1 VKHRKTIALAAAE
14 LDNLCTVLEAETVQ
28 VKSVIEFN
36 SELEFD
42 VQKRRTMAALSPA
55 AASADARMLQKGAIT
70 TLRPKILDWSKPVAG
85 PEWASSSQYCGTCP
99 RDTMITLGNTIL
111 EATMSKRSRYFEHLA
126 CRDICLDLWRR
137 DPERVRLW
145 AAPKPSM
152 ADTMYN
158 PSFWDATKKER
169 FEKMRQYEFCVNENE
184 PVFDAADITRVGK
197 DIFVQKSM
205 TTNDAGIMWLRSHF
219 PHLRVHALHFPYDLY
234 PSHIDCTFVPLRAP
248 SKDADDGLVMINP
261 ERPPLRS
268 EMELWRKNGW
278 KLLNAPMPARLDR
291 PAFSQSSYWLS
302 MNLLS
307 ISPDTMVIEEEEL
320 PLYNLLH
327 DHGFEVVTVPMRNMY
342 EFGGGIHC
350 CTWDIK
356 RDDACVDYFP
366 NQEFATQHIHAPA
379 FGDIDV
385 VDAFSGND
393 GFLVNPASGKQVVGT
408 WDARKQ
414 TSRL

>member
-1 VKHRKTIALAAAE
+1 MADRPAVNAWTQFGRLETVVVGRADPNSCHLPDEPAGQSEINDPHIREAVPWPGGQVKHRKTIALAAAE
-14 LDNLCTVLEAETVQ
+14 LDNLCTVLEAE
-28 VKSVIEFN
+28 S
-36 SELEFD
+36 
-42 VQKRRTMAALSPA
+42 
-55 AASADARMLQKGAIT
+55 AIT

-248 SKDADDGLVMINP
+248 SKDADDGLVNP

-356 RDDACVDYFP
+356 RDDAC
-366 NQEFATQHIHAPA
+366 
-379 FGDIDV
+379 
-385 VDAFSGND
+385 GND